1 MEDTSKIIK
10 QAIADDPSTNLR
22 IIMLLL
28 LVSIVQSDISRL
40 KEKLGSDFNIR
51 LREIGVD
58 LDIVNEVD
66 SYDISRN
73 LKEINP
79 YKVQTLYDTMSRH
92 FRFEED
98 LLYYKGDYY
107 E

>member
-10 QAIADDPSTNLR
+10 QAIADDPSANLR
-22 IIMLLL
+22 IIMLML
-28 LVSIVQSDISRL
+28 LVSVVQSDISRL
-40 KEKLGSDFNIR
+40 KEKLGSEFNIR

-58 LDIVNEVD
+58 LDIVNEVET
-66 SYDISRN
+66 YNISGD

-98 LLYYKGDYY
+98 LLY
-107 E
+107 

>member
-10 QAIADDPSTNLR
+10 QAIADDPSSNLR
-22 IIMLLL
+22 IIMLML
-28 LVSIVQSDISRL
+28 LVSIVQSDIKRL

-58 LDIVNEVD
+58 LDIVNEVE
-66 SYDISRN
+66 SYNISGN

-92 FRFEED
+92 FRFNED
-98 LLYYKGDYY
+98 LLY
-107 E
+107 

>member
-10 QAIADDPSTNLR
+10 QAIADDPSANLR
-22 IIMLLL
+22 IIMLML
-28 LVSIVQSDISRL
+28 LVSVVQSDISRL
-40 KEKLGSDFNIR
+40 KEKLGSEFNIR

-58 LDIVNEVD
+58 LDIVNEVET
-66 SYDISRN
+66 YNISGD
-73 LKEINP
+73 LKEINQ

-98 LLYYKGDYY
+98 LLY
-107 E
+107 

>member
-10 QAIADDPSTNLR
+10 QAIADDPSSNLR
-22 IIMLLL
+22 IIMLML
-28 LVSIVQSDISRL
+28 LVSIVQSDINRL
-40 KEKLGSDFNIR
+40 KEKLGSEFNIR

-58 LDIVNEVD
+58 LDIVNEVE
-66 SYDISRN
+66 SYDISGN

-79 YKVQTLYDTMSRH
+79 YKVHTLYDTMSRH

-98 LLYYKGDYY
+98 LLY
-107 E
+107 

>member
-22 IIMLLL
+22 ITMLLL
-28 LVSIVQSDISRL
+28 LVSIVQSDINRL
-40 KEKLGSDFNIR
+40 KEKLGSEFNIR

-58 LDIVNEVD
+58 LDIVKEVE
-66 SYDISRN
+66 SYNTSGD

-98 LLYYKGDYY
+98 LLY
-107 E
+107 

>member
-1 MEDTSKIIK
+1 MEDTSKSIQQI
-10 QAIADDPSTNLR
+10 IADDPSTNIRL
-22 IIMLLL
+22 IMLLIL
-28 LVSIVQSDISRL
+28 TTTVQSDINRL
-40 KEKLGSDFNIR
+40 KEKLGSEFNIR

-58 LDIVNEVD
+58 LDIVNEVE
-66 SYDISRN
+66 SYDISGN

-98 LLYYKGDYY
+98 LLY
-107 E
+107 

>member
-1 MEDTSKIIK
+1 MEDTSKNIK
-10 QAIADDPSTNLR
+10 QAIADDPSSNLR
-22 IIMLLL
+22 IIMLML
-28 LVSIVQSDISRL
+28 LVSIVQSDINRL
-40 KEKLGSDFNIR
+40 KEKLGSEFNIR

-58 LDIVNEVD
+58 LDIVNEVE

-92 FRFEED
+92 FRFNED
-98 LLYYKGDYY
+98 LLY
-107 E
+107 

>member
-22 IIMLLL
+22 IIMLML
-28 LVSIVQSDISRL
+28 LVSVVQSDISRL
-40 KEKLGSDFNIR
+40 KEKLGSEFNIR
-51 LREIGVD
+51 LREVGVD
-58 LDIVNEVD
+58 LDIVDEVE
-66 SYDISRN
+66 SYNISGD

-92 FRFEED
+92 FRFNED
-98 LLYYKGDYY
+98 LLY
-107 E
+107 

>member
-1 MEDTSKIIK
+1 MEEDTSKSIQQI
-10 QAIADDPSTNLR
+10 IADDPSTNLR
-22 IIMLLL
+22 IVMLIL
-28 LVSIVQSDISRL
+28 LVSIVQSDINRL
-40 KEKLGSDFNIR
+40 KEKLGSEFNIR

-58 LDIVNEVD
+58 LDIVNEVE

-92 FRFEED
+92 FRFNED
-98 LLYYKGDYY
+98 LLY
-107 E
+107 

>member
-10 QAIADDPSTNLR
+10 QTIADDPSANLR
-22 IIMLLL
+22 IVMLLL
-28 LVSIVQSDISRL
+28 LISIVQSDINRL
-40 KEKLGSDFNIR
+40 KEKLGSEFNIR

-58 LDIVNEVD
+58 LDIVNEVE
-66 SYDISRN
+66 SYNISGN

-98 LLYYKGDYY
+98 LLY
-107 E
+107 

>member
-58 LDIVNEVD
+58 LELVNEVE
-66 SYDISRN
+66 SYDISGN

-79 YKVQTLYDTMSRH
+79 YKVQSLYDTMSRH

-98 LLYYKGDYY
+98 LLY
-107 E
+107 

>member
-22 IIMLLL
+22 IIMLML
-28 LVSIVQSDISRL
+28 LVSIVQSDIKRL

-51 LREIGVD
+51 LREISVD
-58 LDIVNEVD
+58 LDMVNEVE
-66 SYDISRN
+66 SYDISGN
-73 LKEINP
+73 LTEIDS
-79 YKVQTLYDTMSRH
+79 YKVQTLYDTMSRY

-98 LLYYKGDYY
+98 LLY
-107 E
+107 